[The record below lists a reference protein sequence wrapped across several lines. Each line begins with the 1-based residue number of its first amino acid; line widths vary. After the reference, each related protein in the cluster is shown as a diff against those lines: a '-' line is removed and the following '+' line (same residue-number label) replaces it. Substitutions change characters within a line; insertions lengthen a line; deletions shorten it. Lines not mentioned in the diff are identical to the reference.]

1 MNQSRLKDIIE
12 ALLLVATEPLPL
24 PTLQGILHEY
34 KNEEIQTALAELQ
47 AQYAEDEKG
56 IQINQASGGFYFTT
70 NPLYDEYVKR
80 FLRDEKKAK
89 LSHAALETLSIVAY
103 HQPIT
108 QAEISAIRGVDA
120 SHSLRT
126 LLHKKLVKIIGRKK
140 SPGNPLIYRTSKRF
154 LIYFG
159 LDSLDDLPT
168 QEEIEKIIEIESDD
182 E

>member
-1 MNQSRLKDIIE
+1 M
-12 ALLLVATEPLPL
+12 
-24 PTLQGILHEY
+24 
-34 KNEEIQTALAELQ
+34 TAL
-47 AQYAEDEKG
+47 
-56 IQINQASGGFYFTT
+56 
-70 NPLYDEYVKR
+70 
-80 FLRDEKKAK
+80 DEKKAK
-89 LSHAALETLSIVAY
+89 LSHASLETLSIVAY